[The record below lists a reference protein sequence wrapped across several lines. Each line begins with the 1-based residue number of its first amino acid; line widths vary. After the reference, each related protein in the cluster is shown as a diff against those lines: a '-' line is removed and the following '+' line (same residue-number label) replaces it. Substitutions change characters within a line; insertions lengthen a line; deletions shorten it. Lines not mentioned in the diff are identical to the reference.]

1 MAVFRCGHGTRF
13 SSVATDAGVLVTCP
27 TCGQPVMQKAMIPM
41 AFPGGQGVRYAC
53 IDCARKDVVIRL
65 ETETDTG
72 SEA

>member
-1 MAVFRCGHGTRF
+1 
-13 SSVATDAGVLVTCP
+13 
-27 TCGQPVMQKAMIPM
+27 MQKAMIPM
-41 AFPGGQGVRYAC
+41 AGPGGQGVRYAC